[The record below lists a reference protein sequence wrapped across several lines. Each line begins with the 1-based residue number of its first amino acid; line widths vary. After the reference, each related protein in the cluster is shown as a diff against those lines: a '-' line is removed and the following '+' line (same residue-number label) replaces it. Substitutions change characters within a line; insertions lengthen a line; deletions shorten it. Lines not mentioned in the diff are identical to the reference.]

1 MKQSFIIKR
10 QVPRLLL
17 FFAGWGMDEAP
28 FADFCPED
36 TDFMICYDYRTFD
49 FDETLIS
56 GYSSITLIAWS
67 MGVYAAAHT
76 LQNSVLPIDRR
87 IAVNGTMKP
96 VSNDKGIPPSV
107 YQLTLDT
114 LSERSLQKFRLRMCG
129 SGALYNDFMQH
140 APNRSVKELG
150 DELVHIW
157 ETALQ
162 SPPPSF
168 QWDVAIIGLKDVIFP
183 PDNQR
188 NAWQETPQVIEKE
201 MAHYDYLE
209 QWIKN

>member
-10 QVPRLLL
+10 QSSRLLL

-28 FADFCPED
+28 FADFYPED
-36 TDFMICYDYRTFD
+36 ADFMICYDYRTFD
-49 FDETLIS
+49 FDETQIS

-76 LQNSVLPIDRR
+76 LQNSDLPIDKR
-87 IAVNGTMKP
+87 IAVNGTIEP
-96 VSNDKGIPPSV
+96 VSNDKGIPPAV

-114 LSERSLQKFRLRMCG
+114 LSERSIQKFRLRMCG
-129 SGALYNDFMQH
+129 SGTLYSDFMQH
-140 APNRSVKELG
+140 APNRPIEELK
-150 DELVHIW
+150 DELVHIR
-157 ETALQ
+157 ETSLQ
-162 SPPPSF
+162 NPHPSF
-168 QWDVAIIGLKDVIFP
+168 QWDVAVIGLKDVIFP

-188 NAWQETPQVIEKE
+188 NAWKGIQQRIEKE

-209 QWIKN
+209 RWIKN